1 MKDKGKN
8 KEQLID
14 ELSELR
20 RKIAEFEKSEI
31 EHRHTEQALQ
41 DERKTLFAILEHQ
54 PVGIVI
60 IDKRGKYKYLNP
72 EFTNITGY
80 TLQDVTGGRDWFEKA
95 YPEKAYREKVIDTWK
110 RDRSSEKG
118 KNTDREFI
126 ITRKDGQTRHIE
138 IRTTHPND
146 YSISVL
152 TDITRQKEA
161 KEEKEKLQTQ
171 LFHAKKIESIG
182 QLAGGIAHDFNNIL
196 SAIMGYGEILKMKIG
211 KDDPIRKY
219 AEQILASSEKAAGL
233 TQSLLAFSRK
243 QVVELKPHNINTLIK
258 SMEKILRRLLT
269 EDIELEVMLENT
281 DVTIMADKA
290 QIDQVL
296 MNLASNARD
305 AMPKGGKFIIETK
318 RVKPDI
324 GFQQM
329 HGYGEQGEYVL
340 ISIKDTGIGMDKK
353 TKEQIFDPFFTTK
366 EVGKGTGLGLS
377 IAYGIIKQ
385 HNGFIDAYSDPGV
398 GTTFY
403 MYIPTIKTTE
413 EEAETQEVKG
423 GTETILIAEDN
434 DELRDLAAMML
445 GMAGYTVIDAV
456 DGEDAVKKFQEHKD
470 DIDLLI
476 FDVIMPKKNGKE
488 AYEEI
493 KKINPD
499 IKVLFSSGYTRE
511 VVIDKGVHDKAVNF
525 IQKPLSSSE
534 ILNKIREVL
543 NT

>member
-80 TLQDVTGGRDWFEKA
+80 TLQDVTGGGGWVEKA